1 MQEILDIVTN
11 DLGDEELDY
20 EVVDLGTSDLYGET
34 VDLGSGDLHYD
45 CFEIES
51 GDLENISI
59 SMDML
64 VNVERRVQE
73 LESQG
78 NVRYDIEQNLTIQQA
93 QQAKNNIKAGGG
105 GSGIEIDPN
114 FTYWLENDYVEDIA
128 LTVQEIHDL
137 LR

>member
-1 MQEILDIVTN
+1 MMLDIEAK
-11 DLGDEELDY
+11 DLTDGELDF
-20 EVVDLGTSDLYGET
+20 EVVDLEAGELATSTIDLTSGELVTST
-34 VDLGSGDLHYD
+34 VNL
-45 CFEIES
+45 ES

-73 LESQG
+73 LESHG

-105 GSGIEIDPN
+105 GSGVEIDPN